1 MSIMNETEIELKE
14 NATDKIIGKRIGIGF
29 VVLLLVFSI
38 GWMNRY
44 RYDHVHTNEGR
55 DQIAR
60 INRYTEQICYS
71 QNDGS
76 WNSNRYMT
84 AAQQEANDLQTS
96 ILDEATTKGSKSP
109 PNLCQ

>member
-1 MSIMNETEIELKE
+1 MSVMDENKLELKE
-14 NATDKIIGKRIGIGF
+14 NADNIVKRIGLTI
-29 VVLLLVFSI
+29 VVLLLFGFI

-76 WNSNRYMT
+76 WNSNRYM
-84 AAQQEANDLQTS
+84 AVAQQEANDLPTS
-96 ILDEATTKGSKSP
+96 ILDEATPKGNKSP